1 MTQVN
6 QIDLEFVKNRILAKG
21 GDFNYYANNKLTMV
35 SENVLNNVQ
44 YCIEQCALNN
54 IEGDF
59 VETGVWKGG
68 CVILAYNTY
77 KKLNQNKKVYCFDS
91 FEGLPPP
98 NAAAYPVDAGDIHHT
113 HRELAVSL
121 EEVKNNFQIFSPLDE
136 NVVFIKGWFKDTI
149 PYNNINKISVLRL
162 DGDMYESTILALD
175 YLYPKLSIGGFCII
189 DDYIH
194 RGARAAVEDYRA
206 KFKIDDPI
214 ILADNAPKAYPTS
227 YWIKSK

>member
-6 QIDLEFVKNRILAKG
+6 EIDLQFIKNTILG
-21 GDFNYYANNKLTMV
+21 NRLTMV

-44 YCIEQCALNN
+44 YCIEQCLINN

-68 CVILAYNTY
+68 CSILAYNTY

-98 NAAAYPVDAGDIHHT
+98 NTDVYPMDAGDNHYT
-113 HRELAVSL
+113 LKELAIPL
-121 EEVKNNFQIFSPLDE
+121 EEVIRNFQIFSPIDD
-136 NVVFIKGWFKDTI
+136 NVVFVKGWFKNTI
-149 PYNNINKISVLRL
+149 PTNTIEKISVLRL

-175 YLYPKLSIGGFCII
+175 HLYPKLSIGGFCII

-194 RGARAAVEDYRA
+194 RGARAAVEDFRSKYN
-206 KFKIDDPI
+206 ITDSI
-214 ILADNAPKAYPTS
+214 ILADSDPGAYPTS